1 MQKLYKQAE
10 ALDADSGAGDGA
22 RPTLPPLHANAQ
34 RRSIVGLPGISATSA
49 GAHVYTARHEGDGGS
64 STALISEA
72 TVKRVSSGGS
82 QSDLSSNLGPADLNA
97 LLQSGNNNGP
107 GELMNS
113 GAAGAGGA
121 GASSGAASAAAN
133 GTVDGEIEISTI
145 VSKGEGSEMAAA
157 ADDNNP
163 DNEITP
169 VRSAA
174 TAIATRN
181 PKTKQVAVESTTTTS
196 TVSEHVDNAGG
207 KDGQED
213 SPSKPLKLAKSKMKR
228 GLTKFH
234 YMKMM
239 MKKAK
244 DGTVSAGRAIRA
256 SFSSGGGARKTGGAN
271 RSSSSSNDA
280 PGRSS
285 SGFSSRSS
293 SGFRTRP
300 SAGSS
305 NDVQMKSSAEKA
317 AASPPATAA
326 ESSGSSPAAG
336 APNAMDDAIE
346 EEEEP

>member
-1 MQKLYKQAE
+1 MIKKGYSRAVNAGGYKRLQKLYKQAE

-181 PKTKQVAVESTTTTS
+181 PKTKQVAVESTTTAS

-239 MKKAK
+239 IESK
-244 DGTVSAGRAIRA
+244 GRHSQCWQSYTRLVQQRGRC
-256 SFSSGGGARKTGGAN
+256 SQDWRRQPQQQQQQR
-271 RSSSSSNDA
+271 RS
-280 PGRSS
+280 R
-285 SGFSSRSS
+285 
-293 SGFRTRP
+293 
-300 SAGSS
+300 
-305 NDVQMKSSAEKA
+305 QEQQWLQ
-317 AASPPATAA
+317 
-326 ESSGSSPAAG
+326 
-336 APNAMDDAIE
+336 
-346 EEEEP
+346 